1 MAPKYLVFLFIYLF
15 YYLFVFLIW
24 FYILFVWSL
33 VKARY
38 SFSNTL
44 IVKNIECSYLRWC
57 LQYLL
62 DSKVWHYNFISLSA
76 DFAICFLSPLIYIK
90 ICPSNRYS
98 RILRPWWA
106 FICNHRRLMST
117 DKQTSVLSAQI
128 MNEYIFVERAITI
141 PQIFIFPYSVTLSLP
156 FSFNLMSVQGNEWP
170 S

>member
-1 MAPKYLVFLFIYLF
+1 MGGIFLFYFTFCFSGALSKQGAISQITNCQKYRKQLERYLQ
-15 YYLFVFLIW
+15 
-24 FYILFVWSL
+24 
-33 VKARY
+33 
-38 SFSNTL
+38 
-44 IVKNIECSYLRWC
+44 WC

-76 DFAICFLSPLIYIK
+76 DFAICFLPPLIYIK

-98 RILRPWWA
+98 RILHPWWA